1 MKAREQLAKE
11 SGEQFRLTDEQIKV
25 IRRAQIVTGASVH
38 PDTGNIIPWYQR
50 MSSFVFLQVPLS
62 VGLTMAPPTVLNTIF
77 WHWLN

>member
-38 PDTGNIIPWYQR
+38 PDTFPDD
-50 MSSFVFLQVPLS
+50 
-62 VGLTMAPPTVLNTIF
+62 
-77 WHWLN
+77 